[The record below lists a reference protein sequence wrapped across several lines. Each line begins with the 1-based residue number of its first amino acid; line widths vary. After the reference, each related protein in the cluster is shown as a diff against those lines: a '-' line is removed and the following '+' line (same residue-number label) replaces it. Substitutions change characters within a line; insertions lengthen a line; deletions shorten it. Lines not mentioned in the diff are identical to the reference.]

1 MADDTKDSQIQEQQK
16 KIAELKQLLTMKQL
30 RQELLSDKVN
40 ALDDH
45 SMQEYDDL
53 VDNSVEAIQR
63 QEITAML
70 TTVQRMQQHE
80 IEEKK
85 RHVETLEQLQRKN
98 NLGIAAS
105 KRAQSNTFK
114 RRDVKDEEMIQS
126 FLYD

>member
-70 TTVQRMQQHE
+70 TTVQRMQHE